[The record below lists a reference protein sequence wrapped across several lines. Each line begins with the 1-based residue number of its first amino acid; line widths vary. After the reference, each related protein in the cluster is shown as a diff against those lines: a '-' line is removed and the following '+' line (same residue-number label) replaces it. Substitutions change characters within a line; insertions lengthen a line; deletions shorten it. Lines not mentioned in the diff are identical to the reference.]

1 MSDDI
6 FDTILNLEDE
16 SYEQGYQLGVADG
29 SHAGR
34 IEGRVFGL
42 EKGFEKFV
50 EAGKLHGRACVW
62 GARFPANKARESSPK
77 SAIEEGLEA
86 GVDEGEHG
94 GQGSVSMARLPANQ
108 RLEKHIHTLYALVE
122 PETLSTLNSEDA
134 VSDFDDRFKRA
145 VSKIKVIENILGEQA
160 VDSSRTGD
168 AAADKKRPAQ
178 ATSKMRL
185 SRTTEQ
191 GEKNIEDFGIRPSR
205 P

>member
-1 MSDDI
+1 MSDDL

-16 SYEQGYQLGVADG
+16 SYDHGYQLGVADG
-29 SHAGR
+29 SRAGR

-50 EAGKLHGRACVW
+50 EAGRLHGRACVW
-62 GARFPANKARESSPK
+62 GARFTAGESAANSLR
-77 SAIEEGLEA
+77 ITQTEERTVTS
-86 GVDEGEHG
+86 VDGEQHDAE
-94 GQGSVSMARLPANQ
+94 QSVMMARLPPNQ

-122 PETLSTLNSEDA
+122 PETLSTQNNEDA

-145 VSKIKVIENILGEQA
+145 VSKVKVIENILGEQA
-160 VDSSRTGD
+160 VDASKDTD
-168 AAADKKRPAQ
+168 TTDKKKPAQ
-178 ATSKMRL
+178 TTPKMRL

-191 GEKNIEDFGIRPSR
+191 GEKNIEDFGLRPSR